1 MRAHLKYLQQ
11 QPKKEEYMTK
21 TKSLIAL
28 CAMALLVIPM
38 SALQANVTGDWE
50 MTTEGRQGPRTTNIH
65 IEQDGEKIT
74 VTMPGMRGGGEIK
87 AEGTIKGN
95 DIEWSVTR
103 STQRGEFTMTYK
115 GKVEG
120 NTMSGTFQMGDFG
133 SREWTAKNK

>member
-1 MRAHLKYLQQ
+1 
-11 QPKKEEYMTK
+11 MTK

-28 CAMALLVIPM
+28 CALALLVIPM
-38 SALQANVTGDWE
+38 SALQANVAGDWE
-50 MTTEGRQGPRTTNIH
+50 MTTEGRRGPRTTTIH

-103 STQRGEFTMTYK
+103 STQRGEFTLTYK

-120 NTMSGTFQMGDFG
+120 DTMSGEMQMGDFG
-133 SREWTAKNK
+133 SMEWKAKKK